1 MRMNRTVG
9 LIAIAAIG
17 LSTQARAQGT
27 LPSPQP
33 ANPAVASSLLADQAG
48 TTSAGW
54 AKKTPWGDPDLQAI
68 WNDATETPLQRDPK
82 FGTRAT
88 LTDEEYAE
96 AVKAFIKQQ
105 QRAASVS
112 TTVAPE
118 MGKPLR
124 RTSLIIDPPDGRLP
138 ALTPEAQQ
146 ELAERQK
153 LETEPRFDSSLWK
166 KYRVRTRC
174 IARGV
179 PAIMHPTCYNN
190 NYQIVQAPGYVVIF
204 SEMIHEARII
214 LLDGRPHLDAAIKQ
228 WGGDARGHWE
238 GQTLV
243 VETTNFHPDSEPM
256 TTASLRGGDAKVTER
271 FTRISATDLDYQ
283 YTFVAPTIYTRPI
296 TASIPMTTEL
306 AADRIMEYACIEGDR
321 SMALS
326 IRGTIAIAQKKNSS
340 AAAPAGGG
348 NTPPQPAGPK

>member
-1 MRMNRTVG
+1 MRLNRTVG
-9 LIAIAAIG
+9 MITVLAVGISAQSSAQSRSPNLAAG
-17 LSTQARAQGT
+17 
-27 LPSPQP
+27 
-33 ANPAVASSLLADQAG
+33 PAVSAGQAGGASS
-48 TTSAGW
+48 GW
-54 AKKTPWGDPDLQAI
+54 TKRTPWGDPDLQAI

-82 FGTRAT
+82 YGMRTT

-96 AVKAFIKQQ
+96 VVKSFLVQQ
-105 QRAASVS
+105 ERAASTS

-124 RTSLIIDPPDGRLP
+124 RTSLIIDPPNGRLP
-138 ALTPEAQQ
+138 PLTPEAQREMSEKQ
-146 ELAERQK
+146 R
-153 LETEPRFDSSLWK
+153 LEKEPRFDSSLWT

-190 NYQIVQAPGYVVIF
+190 NYQIIQAPGYVVIL

-214 LLDGRPHLDAAIKQ
+214 LLDRRPHVDPAIKL
-228 WGGDARGHWE
+228 WMGDSRGHWE

-256 TTASLRGGDAKVTER
+256 TTASLRDGDAKVTER
-271 FTRISATDLDYQ
+271 FTRISATELDYQ
-283 YTFVAPTIYTRPI
+283 YTLEAPTIYTMPI
-296 TASIPMTTEL
+296 TASIPMTTTM
-306 AADRIMEYACIEGDR
+306 AANRIMEYACIEGDR

-326 IRGTIAIAQKKNSS
+326 IRGTIAIARQKNPSIE
-340 AAAPAGGG
+340 APADAGK
-348 NTPPQPAGPK
+348 TPPPSNSPR